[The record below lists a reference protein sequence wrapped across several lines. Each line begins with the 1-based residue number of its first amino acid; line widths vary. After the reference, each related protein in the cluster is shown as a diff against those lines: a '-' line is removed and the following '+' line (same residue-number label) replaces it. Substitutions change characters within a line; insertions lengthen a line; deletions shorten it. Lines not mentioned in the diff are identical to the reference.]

1 MGVEEGW
8 NGVKCWGSSGQ
19 GRAGRRA
26 RLPNICGHSAAFPVL
41 SASGLPPGPTG
52 ENQSMD
58 LYSVLLAENSTLRAE
73 LDKSRHLS
81 APIILQQQALP
92 VRAAGTGVA
101 WPCPGRSP
109 GAQPLFSTIQ
119 VEDQDQEPGF
129 SASPLCLASPAVPA
143 LRPCSFFWETHMDLN
158 ASP

>member
-1 MGVEEGW
+1 MGAEGW

-19 GRAGRRA
+19 GRAGRRGH
-26 RLPNICGHSAAFPVL
+26 LTNICGHSAAFPML
-41 SASGLPPGPTG
+41 SASSLPPGPTG

-58 LYSVLLAENSTLRAE
+58 LYSVLLTENSRLRAE
-73 LDKSRHLS
+73 LDKSRHQS

-101 WPCPGRSP
+101 WPCPRSPP

-119 VEDQDQEPGF
+119 VEDQDQQPGF
-129 SASPLCLASPAVPA
+129 AASPLCLASAGVPA
-143 LRPCSFFWETHMDLN
+143 LRPGSFFWETHMGLK